1 MVFSTHDKTVR
12 MVEFAVLTALTVILQ
27 LLCSVLTFGQISITL
42 SLVPVVIGAALFGPG
57 GGAILGFIL
66 GAVNFISSFFNPV
79 LLFLFQASP
88 VAYIITCFGKTVLAG
103 VVAGLLYRAFREKHR
118 YVGVTLAA
126 LSAPIVNTGVFFLMM
141 IAFFQKALVDYF
153 LLDAGA
159 GNVAAFVITAFIGVN
174 FLVEF
179 GLNVVL
185 CPAIARIIDVVRH
198 TAKKNAREE
207 VPADAENE
215 DGKEDA

>member
-103 VVAGLLYRAFREKHR
+103 AVAGLLYRAFREKHR

-141 IAFFQKALVDYF
+141 IAFFQKALVELF
-153 LLDAGA
+153 SLEAGS
-159 GNVAAFVITAFIGVN
+159 VAAFVITVFIGVN

-179 GLNVVL
+179 GLNVIL

-207 VPADAENE
+207 APADAADE
-215 DGKEDA
+215 DWEEKA

>member
-27 LLCSVLTFGQISITL
+27 LLCAVLTFGQISITL

-103 VVAGLLYRAFREKHR
+103 AVAGLLYRVFREKHR
-118 YVGVTLAA
+118 YIGVTLAA

-141 IAFFQKALVDYF
+141 IAFFQKALVELF
-153 LLDAGA
+153 SLEAGS
-159 GNVAAFVITAFIGVN
+159 VAAFVITAFIGVN

-207 VPADAENE
+207 APADAADE
-215 DGKEDA
+215 DWEEKA

>member
-118 YVGVTLAA
+118 YIGVTLAA

-141 IAFFQKALVDYF
+141 IAFFQKALVELF
-153 LLDAGA
+153 SLEAGS
-159 GNVAAFVITAFIGVN
+159 VAAFVITAFIGVN

-198 TAKKNAREE
+198 TAKKNAQEE

-215 DGKEDA
+215 DGEEDA

>member
-118 YVGVTLAA
+118 YIGVTLAA

-141 IAFFQKALVDYF
+141 IAFFQKALVELF
-153 LLDAGA
+153 SLEAGS
-159 GNVAAFVITAFIGVN
+159 VAAFVITAFIGVN

-198 TAKKNAREE
+198 TAKKNAQEE
-207 VPADAENE
+207 VPVDAATE
-215 DGKEDA
+215 DGEEDA

>member
-88 VAYIITCFGKTVLAG
+88 AAYIITCFGKTVLAG

-118 YVGVTLAA
+118 YIGVTLAA

-141 IAFFQKALVDYF
+141 IAFFQKALVELF
-153 LLDAGA
+153 SLEAGS
-159 GNVAAFVITAFIGVN
+159 VAAFVITAFIGVN

-198 TAKKNAREE
+198 TAKKNAQEE

-215 DGKEDA
+215 DGEEDA

>member
-118 YVGVTLAA
+118 YIGVTLAA

-141 IAFFQKALVDYF
+141 IAFFQKALVELF
-153 LLDAGA
+153 SLEAGS
-159 GNVAAFVITAFIGVN
+159 VAAFVITAFIGVN

-215 DGKEDA
+215 DGEEDA